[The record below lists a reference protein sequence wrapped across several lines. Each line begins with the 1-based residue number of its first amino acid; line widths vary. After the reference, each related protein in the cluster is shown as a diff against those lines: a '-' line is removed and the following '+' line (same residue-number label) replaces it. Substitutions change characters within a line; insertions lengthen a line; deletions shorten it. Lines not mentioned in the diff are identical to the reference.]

1 MTEHYSSSVPFAD
14 AAGVYVLLTA
24 IVTVAFFIYQTI
36 KPIKLDDDLP
46 CPESHFL
53 FGIVPYLAKHSK
65 KKWPTE
71 MTRLNNLYKRT
82 WAGSLPR
89 LPGNMLPPVYI
100 FIFQEANL
108 KYVLQDNFENYVKG
122 EVLKNMFG
130 DLLGEGIFAVDGSKW
145 KTHRK
150 LMSNMFSRN
159 LLRNS
164 AAVMRQKLWGV
175 LQDME
180 DKISAS
186 EETETG
192 GAETETAR
200 LDNHCRKNAEID
212 MNDLL
217 PRLLFDVT
225 SKIAFGVDLN
235 IVSKINSTKDDRQHP
250 FFTAFDE
257 MSCVIYNRF
266 SDPLY
271 LMKRR
276 FGIGSEKHTAK
287 LKCTID
293 DFAMG
298 VIAERRMN
306 VEKGIHI
313 PATSGASGTGGAS
326 TGGDFDLLTKYIE
339 YAQKEKEEVSDRD
352 LRDVILNVMLA
363 GELLECG
370 EVLEEYVQ
378 SINCMYESRT
388 NRSQHFII
396 RLFVTFRS

>member
-1 MTEHYSSSVPFAD
+1 M
-14 AAGVYVLLTA
+14 
-24 IVTVAFFIYQTI
+24 
-36 KPIKLDDDLP
+36 
-46 CPESHFL
+46 
-53 FGIVPYLAKHSK
+53 
-65 KKWPTE
+65 
-71 MTRLNNLYKRT
+71 
-82 WAGSLPR
+82 
-89 LPGNMLPPVYI
+89 
-100 FIFQEANL
+100 
-108 KYVLQDNFENYVKG
+108 KG
-122 EVLKNMFG
+122 GVLKSMFG
-130 DLLGEGIFAVDGSKW
+130 DLLGEGIFAVDGRKW

-180 DKISAS
+180 DTISAS
-186 EETETG
+186 SEETGTG

-276 FGIGSEKHTAK
+276 FGIGSEKHTTK

-313 PATSGASGTGGAS
+313 PATSGASGAGGAGGAGGAS
-326 TGGDFDLLTKYIE
+326 TTGGDFDLLTKYIE

-352 LRDVILNVMLA
+352 LRDVIL
-363 GELLECG
+363 
-370 EVLEEYVQ
+370 Q
-378 SINCMYESRT
+378 TS
-388 NRSQHFII
+388 
-396 RLFVTFRS
+396 

>member
-14 AAGVYVLLTA
+14 AAGVYHILLTA

-53 FGIVPYLAKHSK
+53 LGIVPYLAKHLK
-65 KKWPTE
+65 TWPTE
-71 MTRLNNLYKRT
+71 TTRLNNLYKRT
-82 WAGSLPR
+82 WAGSFPR
-89 LPGNMLPPVYI
+89 LPGNILPPVII

-200 LDNHCRKNAEID
+200 LDNHCRTNAEID
-212 MNDLL
+212 MKDLL
-217 PRLLFDVT
+217 LRLLFDVT
-225 SKIAFGVDLN
+225 SKIAFGVDL
-235 IVSKINSTKDDRQHP
+235 ITVSNSNSSKEDEHP

-257 MSCVIYNRF
+257 MNCVIYNRF

-271 LMKRR
+271 PMKRR

-298 VIAERRMN
+298 LIAERRMS
-306 VEKGIHI
+306 VEKGIHV
-313 PATSGASGTGGAS
+313 PATSGASGGAITTG
-326 TGGDFDLLTKYIE
+326 GGDFDLLTKYIE

-363 GELLECG
+363 GEILECG
-370 EVLEEYVQ
+370 GVLEEYVQ
-378 SINCMYESRT
+378 SIHCTYESKT
-388 NRSQHFII
+388 N
-396 RLFVTFRS
+396 

>member
-1 MTEHYSSSVPFAD
+1 MPP
-14 AAGVYVLLTA
+14 A
-24 IVTVAFFIYQTI
+24 IFFI
-36 KPIKLDDDLP
+36 
-46 CPESHFL
+46 S
-53 FGIVPYLAKHSK
+53 
-65 KKWPTE
+65 
-71 MTRLNNLYKRT
+71 
-82 WAGSLPR
+82 
-89 LPGNMLPPVYI
+89 
-100 FIFQEANL
+100 QEANM

-122 EVLKNMFG
+122 KVLENVFS

-164 AAVMRQKLWGV
+164 AAVMRQKLHDA

-180 DKISAS
+180 NTINAS
-186 EETETG
+186 ETRTG
-192 GAETETAR
+192 PS
-200 LDNHCRKNAEID
+200 DNHCRKNAEID
-212 MNDLL
+212 MKDLL
-217 PRLLFDVT
+217 LRLLFDVT

-235 IVSKINSTKDDRQHP
+235 TVSKSNSTKDDQHP

-257 MSCVIYNRF
+257 MSCVIYNRL
-266 SDPLY
+266 SDPLFA
-271 LMKRR
+271 MKRR
-276 FGIGSEKHTAK
+276 LGIGSEKHTAK
-287 LKCTID
+287 LICTID

-313 PATSGASGTGGAS
+313 PASGASGTGGAS

-370 EVLEEYVQ
+370 GVLEEYVQ
-378 SINCMYESRT
+378 SINCTYESRT

-396 RLFVTFRS
+396 LLFVTFRP

>member
-1 MTEHYSSSVPFAD
+1 MTEQYSSFVPFAD
-14 AAGVYVLLTA
+14 AAGVLYVLLVTA
-24 IVTVAFFIYQTI
+24 ITVAFFLYQTI

-53 FGIVPYLAKHSK
+53 FGFVPYLARHRQQ
-65 KKWPTE
+65 WPTE
-71 MTRLNNLYKRT
+71 TTRLANLY
-82 WAGSLPR
+82 
-89 LPGNMLPPVYI
+89 PVFF
-100 FIFQEANL
+100 FISQEANM

-122 EVLKNMFG
+122 KVLENVLG
-130 DLLGEGIFAVDGSKW
+130 DLVGKGIFAVDGSKW

-164 AAVMRQKLWGV
+164 AAVMRQKLQDV

-180 DKISAS
+180 NTINTLEKG
-186 EETETG
+186 TG
-192 GAETETAR
+192 GADTAT
-200 LDNHCRKNAEID
+200 LDNHCAEID
-212 MNDLL
+212 MKDLL
-217 PRLLFDVT
+217 LRISFDVT

-235 IVSKINSTKDDRQHP
+235 TVSKSNSTNDDQHP

-257 MSCVIYNRF
+257 MGCVIYNRM

-271 LMKRR
+271 PMKRR
-276 FGIGSEKHTAK
+276 LGIGSEKHTAK

-298 VIAERRMN
+298 LIAERRMN

-313 PATSGASGTGGAS
+313 PASANAGGE
-326 TGGDFDLLTKYIE
+326 GNNFDLLTKYIE

-352 LRDVILNVMLA
+352 LRDIVVTVMFA
-363 GELLECG
+363 GELELE
-370 EVLEEYVQ
+370 Y
-378 SINCMYESRT
+378 
-388 NRSQHFII
+388 
-396 RLFVTFRS
+396 

>member
-1 MTEHYSSSVPFAD
+1 LITRNT
-14 AAGVYVLLTA
+14 TA
-24 IVTVAFFIYQTI
+24 
-36 KPIKLDDDLP
+36 
-46 CPESHFL
+46 
-53 FGIVPYLAKHSK
+53 
-65 KKWPTE
+65 
-71 MTRLNNLYKRT
+71 
-82 WAGSLPR
+82 
-89 LPGNMLPPVYI
+89 PPVYI

-122 EVLKNMFG
+122 KVLKNMFG

-180 DKISAS
+180 DTISAS
-186 EETETG
+186 EETGTG
-192 GAETETAR
+192 GAETAR
-200 LDNHCRKNAEID
+200 LDNHCRTNAEID
-212 MNDLL
+212 MKDLL
-217 PRLLFDVT
+217 LRLLFDVT

-235 IVSKINSTKDDRQHP
+235 TVSNSNSTKEDEHP

-257 MSCVIYNRF
+257 MNCVIYNRF

-271 LMKRR
+271 PMKRR

-313 PATSGASGTGGAS
+313 PASGASGTGGAS

-352 LRDVILNVMLA
+352 LRDVILNVMIA

-370 EVLEEYVQ
+370 GVLEEYVQ
-378 SINCMYESRT
+378 SINCTYESRT

-396 RLFVTFRS
+396 LLFVTFRP

>member
-53 FGIVPYLAKHSK
+53 LGIVPYLAKHL

-71 MTRLNNLYKRT
+71 TTRLNNLYKRT
-82 WAGSLPR
+82 WAGSFPR
-89 LPGNMLPPVYI
+89 LPGNILPPVII

-164 AAVMRQKLWGV
+164 AAVMRQKLHDA

-180 DKISAS
+180 NTINAS
-186 EETETG
+186 ETRTG
-192 GAETETAR
+192 PS
-200 LDNHCRKNAEID
+200 DNHCRKNAEID
-212 MNDLL
+212 MKDLL
-217 PRLLFDVT
+217 LRLLFDVT

-235 IVSKINSTKDDRQHP
+235 TVSEINSTKEDQHP

-271 LMKRR
+271 PMKRR

-313 PATSGASGTGGAS
+313 PATSGVSGVSGAGGAS
-326 TGGDFDLLTKYIE
+326 TTGGGDFDLLTKYIE

-363 GELLECG
+363 GEILECG
-370 EVLEEYVQ
+370 GVLEEYVQ
-378 SINCMYESRT
+378 SIHCTYESKT
-388 NRSQHFII
+388 N
-396 RLFVTFRS
+396 